1 LAATLFGFLGGGP
14 TGGGGGGKSPLGYG
28 PDIASGSELA
38 AGAAGFVVLWMP

>member
-1 LAATLFGFLGGGP
+1 MGVGRKGGEGWC
-14 TGGGGGGKSPLGYG
+14 KSPLGYG